1 MKPYKLE
8 NKKRRIQKKLF
19 LGEFA
24 MLGFEVN
31 CETTITDFDSY
42 DAFVDEFIDY
52 IDALGLSF
60 GGGGLELFE
69 GFICHSERY
78 QSVTEEQQAK
88 VAAWL
93 DARADVKSVQVS
105 ELVDANYF

>member
-1 MKPYKLE
+1 MKPFKLD

-24 MLGFEVN
+24 MLGFEVS
-31 CETTITDFDSY
+31 CDTKIQDFENY
-42 DAFVDEFIDY
+42 DTFVYEFIDY
-52 IDALGLSF
+52 IDALDLSF

-69 GFICHSERY
+69 GFICHARRY
-78 QSVTEEQQAK
+78 ESVTEQQQAEI
-88 VAAWL
+88 VTWL
-93 DARADVKSVQVS
+93 EKRNDVKAVRVG

>member
-1 MKPYKLE
+1 MKPFKLD

-24 MLGFEVN
+24 MLGFEVS
-31 CETTITDFDSY
+31 CDTKIQDFENY
-42 DAFVDEFIDY
+42 DTFIDEFIDY
-52 IDALGLSF
+52 IDALDLSF

-69 GFICHSERY
+69 GFICHAQRY
-78 QSVTEEQQAK
+78 ESVTEQQQAEI
-88 VAAWL
+88 VTWL
-93 DARADVKSVQVS
+93 EKRNDVKAVRVG